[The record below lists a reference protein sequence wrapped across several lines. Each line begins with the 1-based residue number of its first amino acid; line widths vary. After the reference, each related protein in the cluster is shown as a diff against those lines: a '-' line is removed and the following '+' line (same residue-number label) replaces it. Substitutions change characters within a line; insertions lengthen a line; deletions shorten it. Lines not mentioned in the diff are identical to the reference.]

1 VLGVVAALFVCASPA
16 AATEVSARGSV
27 VVRWQSNPA
36 TCMEHGLCGRS
47 GTLSWRPEQG
57 PGGISLSSY
66 DFGFLNI
73 FSTSAVARSYRGAS
87 SCIDRV
93 GTPADIVGRPGSR
106 GGVLVF
112 SMRGVTEFSF
122 GRCAGPL
129 AADFAPA
136 MPESA
141 PVTTRALRR
150 GTLVSFRGRRPF
162 SAGPFEGE
170 VVSTLTLRTRPE
182 PRSAAGST
190 GTVRSQP
197 DRGRLVRY
205 GTVSARYTIDSLT
218 GDAGYA
224 LSGAPSPECGAFDTC
239 GLTGELTLHADVH
252 EGSVLISSTRRV
264 AANRAETVAAG
275 MRAFRRGGTSFFGN
289 ADLGPAF
296 NPDTDEEP
304 ETPFAIPFS
313 ATAQPDGGETCS
325 DTGSFRE
332 PYLDLDRRKT
342 GVALRLLHG
351 GNDQP
356 DPLRTRCPGPGT
368 DDLDALAIG
377 LLPIASVGQPLIE
390 LTLTPSQTFTT
401 LGLRGHDQGNLKL
414 SLRLTSLRAV
424 TRTTRVRRD
433 TL

>member
-1 VLGVVAALFVCASPA
+1 VLGLVAALLVCAAPA
-16 AATEVSARGSV
+16 AATEVSASGSV
-27 VVRWQSNPA
+27 VVLWQSNPA
-36 TCMEHGLCGRS
+36 TCAEHGLCGRS
-47 GTLSWRPEQG
+47 GTLSWRPERG

-66 DFGFLNI
+66 DFGFLSI

-87 SCIDRV
+87 SCIDLV

-106 GGVLVF
+106 RGVLVF

-129 AADFAPA
+129 ATDFAPA
-136 MPESA
+136 MPESP
-141 PVTTRALRR
+141 PVTTRALRS
-150 GTLVSFRGRRPF
+150 GTLIDFRGRQPF
-162 SAGPFEGE
+162 SAGAFEGE

-182 PRSAAGST
+182 PRSDAGST
-190 GTVRSQP
+190 RTVPLQP
-197 DRGRLVRY
+197 HRGRLVHY
-205 GTVSARYTIDSLT
+205 GTVAARYTIESLT

-224 LSGAPSPECGAFDTC
+224 LSGAPSPECAPFDTC
-239 GLTGELTLHADVH
+239 GLTGDLMLHANVH

-264 AANRAETVAAG
+264 PANRAETVAAG
-275 MRAFRRGGTSFFGN
+275 MRAFRRGGTSFFGD
-289 ADLGPAF
+289 AALGPAF
-296 NPDTDEEP
+296 NPDTDGEP

-313 ATAQPDGGETCS
+313 ATAKPHGGETCS

-342 GVALRLLHG
+342 GVALRLLHS
-351 GNDQP
+351 GNVQP

-368 DDLDALAIG
+368 DDVDELAIG
-377 LLPIASVGQPLIE
+377 FVPIASVGQPLIT
-390 LTLTPSQTFTT
+390 LTLTPAQTFTT
-401 LGLRGHDQGNLKL
+401 VGLRGQGQGDLTL